1 MDYTNNIQRLK
12 EEIYF
17 LSERYGSVAQALK
30 VAKDRNVN
38 LNYMIPNHL
47 WPEIEAEIDW
57 EIQNK
62 YF

>member
-1 MDYTNNIQRLK
+1 MDLVNNMQRLK

-17 LSERYGSVAQALK
+17 LSEGYGSVAQALQA
-30 VAKDRNVN
+30 AKDKNIN
-38 LNYMIPNHL
+38 LNYMIPSHL
-47 WPEIEAEIDW
+47 WPEIEAEIDQ